1 MLTLLRI
8 TGDDELANP
17 VFVDY
22 VPRQRRARRATAA
35 CEAWNMAWKRT
46 FRKFHTKQR
55 DACVSLPSPFLRPS
69 HNTAPCS

>member
-35 CEAWNMAWKRT
+35 CEAWNMAWKRSET
-46 FRKFHTKQR
+46 RQSSEMKLKLET
-55 DACVSLPSPFLRPS
+55 
-69 HNTAPCS
+69 

>member
-35 CEAWNMAWKRT
+35 CEAWNMAWKRSET
-46 FRKFHTKQR
+46 R
-55 DACVSLPSPFLRPS
+55 
-69 HNTAPCS
+69 

>member
-1 MLTLLRI
+1 MGAAARCGGVCFLLTLLRI

-35 CEAWNMAWKRT
+35 CEAWNMTWKRSN
-46 FRKFHTKQR
+46 RQK
-55 DACVSLPSPFLRPS
+55 
-69 HNTAPCS
+69 

>member
-8 TGDDELANP
+8 TGDDELADP

-35 CEAWNMAWKRT
+35 CEAWNMAWKR
-46 FRKFHTKQR
+46 
-55 DACVSLPSPFLRPS
+55 SLSETR
-69 HNTAPCS
+69 